1 MITMTNTQKSKVGK
15 AVFSKSN
22 PMKNLIILFLMVC
35 TAYGV
40 NAQQDETIFKH
51 YYLNHSLVNPAA
63 SGIEDTHEIRL
74 NVRNQ
79 FAGFP
84 GAPQTYSVGYNGPI
98 GKTFGLGVNVLT
110 ENIASLTRYRLQ
122 LAYAFRYST
131 ENLKMNIGFST
142 EFHEMRIP
150 QGDNNN
156 PLFDA
161 GDILLAD
168 AEDGLMLF
176 DATLGVYG
184 KFKEKTFFSLSVPN
198 LIRARLDNVSPNNDD
213 PSGFL
218 QYFMLMG
225 GHRFDL
231 NNSSI
236 SIEPSMMITKVRDVP
251 VIVDANLKVS
261 FLDEKL
267 AAGVTFRTGPATSL
281 GFMLGTKIN
290 VLKLYYSYDSHM
302 GQFASYNQGSHE
314 VTLGFSF
321 GSKKAA
327 PVKQLEKDSTK
338 RYKR

>member
-1 MITMTNTQKSKVGK
+1 MITMTNTQKVQASL
-15 AVFSKSN
+15 AIFSKSN
-22 PMKNLIILFLMVC
+22 PMKKLVILFLTIC

-63 SGIEDTHEIRL
+63 SGIQESHELRL
-74 NVRNQ
+74 NMRNQ
-79 FAGFP
+79 FSGFP

-98 GKTFGLGVNVLT
+98 GKSFGLGVNVLT
-110 ENIASLTRYRLQ
+110 ENIASLSRYRVQ
-122 LAYAFRYST
+122 LAYAFRYT
-131 ENLKMNIGFST
+131 AENLKMNIGFST
-142 EFHEMRIP
+142 EFHQMRIL
-150 QGDNNN
+150 QGNGIS

-168 AEDGLMLF
+168 AVDGLMLF

-184 KFKEKTFFSLSVPN
+184 KYKENTFFSLAVPN
-198 LIRARLDNVSPNNDD
+198 LIRARLDNVSPNNED
-213 PSGFL
+213 PAGFL

-225 GHRFDL
+225 GHRFAL

-236 SIEPSMMITKVRDVP
+236 TVEPSMMITKVRDVP
-251 VIVDANLKVS
+251 VIVDANLKAT

-267 AAGVTFRTGPATSL
+267 AAGVTFRTGPATSI

-290 VLKLYYSYDSHM
+290 VLNLYYSYDSHM
-302 GQFASYNQGSHE
+302 GQFATYNQGSHE

-321 GSKKAA
+321 GSKGAA
-327 PVKQLEKDSTK
+327 PVKQIEKDSTK